1 MKNKILLIVIALFT
15 CFSGEAQRTNR
26 VFAITSDGQPNNP
39 YIWTNINEVDLKTG
53 QVVRP
58 VYAHLKT
65 AFDFYDGKT
74 KVKRFGSSVESN
86 RVNQT
91 PQLPT
96 SFLIAA
102 AAYDARH
109 NRMFL
114 TPMQQPELRWI
125 DLDDNSAA
133 LKIYTAPLPLTTTD
147 LASEPTQITRMVI
160 AADGY
165 GYALTNDAN
174 HLIRFSTGRNIE
186 VTDLGAVQDATGN
199 GAISVHVKCSS
210 FGGDMV
216 SDADGNLYLFSA
228 YHNIFKID
236 VARKSA
242 AYIGAIKNLPA
253 DFTTN
258 GAAVNEDGDLIVS
271 SAVATIGGGY
281 YKVDMNTWEAVK
293 ITGDN
298 KTLGVSDLA
307 SSHFAFQK
315 KTPVVATELFT
326 SNLSPLSNVSVYPN
340 PVTEASFHISFNNKE
355 TGRYMVQLTDVS
367 GRVALQQPLNLVYK
381 NQTVEVE
388 VPGSFSKGIYMVK
401 VLNASGKSM
410 YSNKILVN

>member
-1 MKNKILLIVIALFT
+1 MKQKILLFVIA
-15 CFSGEAQRTNR
+15 FSPIVLVHAQKVNR
-26 VFAITSDGQPNNP
+26 VFAITGDSKGTNP
-39 YIWTNINEVDLKTG
+39 YLWTNINEVDLKTG

-58 VYAHLKT
+58 LYTHLQT
-65 AFDFYDGKT
+65 AFDLYDGAT
-74 KVKRFGSSVESN
+74 KVKRYGSSMESN
-86 RVNQT
+86 KVNQVPQT
-91 PQLPT
+91 PT
-96 SFLIAA
+96 AFVIAA

-114 TPMQQPELRWI
+114 TPMQDPELRWI
-125 DLDDNSAA
+125 DLDDNNAT
-133 LKIYTAPLPLTTTD
+133 LKIYTAPLPLNAND
-147 LASEPTQITRMVI
+147 LLTEPSQISRMVI

-174 HLIRFSTGRNIE
+174 HLIRFSTGKKVE
-186 VTDLGAVQDATGN
+186 VTDLGAIQDAADN
-199 GAISVHVKCSS
+199 GAISVHVKCTS
-210 FGGDMV
+210 FGGDMI

-228 YHNIFKID
+228 YHSVFKID
-236 VARKSA
+236 VTAKTA
-242 AYIGAIKNLPA
+242 AYIATIKNLPA

-258 GAAVNEDGDLIVS
+258 GAAINDDGDLIVS
-271 SAVATIGGGY
+271 SAIAANGGY
-281 YKVDMNTWEAVK
+281 YKVDMNTWDAVK
-293 ITGDN
+293 ITGEN

-315 KTPVVATELFT
+315 KTPTVSAEVFT

-340 PVTEASFHISFNNKE
+340 PVTESSFHISFDNKE

-367 GRVALQQPLNLVYK
+367 GRVALQQPVNLVYK

-401 VLNASGKSM
+401 VLSAGGKSM